1 MLICITALLAACADN
16 PSTAGDPGAEQRSPR
31 CAHDETLT
39 CIEKMG
45 KIQSCACTTRDDLR
59 KIVEPDRH

>member
-1 MLICITALLAACADN
+1 MMICVTGLLAACADN
-16 PSTAGDPGAEQRSPR
+16 PSAVRDAGAEQRSLR

-45 KIQSCACTTRDDLR
+45 KTQSCTCTTREDLR
-59 KIVEPDRH
+59 KIVEPERH